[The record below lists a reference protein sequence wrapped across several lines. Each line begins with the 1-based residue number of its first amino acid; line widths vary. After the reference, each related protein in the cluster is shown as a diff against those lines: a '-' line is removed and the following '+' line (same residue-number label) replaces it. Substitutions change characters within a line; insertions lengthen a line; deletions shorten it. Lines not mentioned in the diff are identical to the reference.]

1 MFTLLYSYGRLISW
15 EGRAAVVGPADGG
28 AGWQW
33 WRRRWLG
40 PIGADIGVDL
50 WGRLRRQGWSCRIM
64 TNSGL
69 TYPAAIS
76 ASCPS
81 RQPFSTARISR
92 PTTYQGSAT
101 FCPVWVAGHLARP
114 MTDGRPRPRG
124 LADFNK
130 APTRCSSG
138 TSDTRKTSLKMH
150 LFSYLYTYTYT
161 HAYMCVSLFLY
172 VCVKL
177 SSNVSLCIPHA
188 SWTYW
193 I

>member
-1 MFTLLYSYGRLISW
+1 
-15 EGRAAVVGPADGG
+15 
-28 AGWQW
+28 
-33 WRRRWLG
+33 
-40 PIGADIGVDL
+40 
-50 WGRLRRQGWSCRIM
+50 M

-172 VCVKL
+172 VCEIVIKCITMHSSCIMNIVNIKL
-177 SSNVSLCIPHA
+177 HC
-188 SWTYW
+188 TYYSTRHW
-193 I
+193 LNTDLINISQMNIRDTAELMNSPCH